1 MNEITLH
8 PRLIENKDWA
18 TLLFLLCFILIA
30 ITRSVFQNRFE
41 EYLKLISSSKYIKIY
56 RDSSH
61 IMSWFNI
68 LLFTVQMISLAFF
81 LQLTLHH
88 FGYLTKFDWINY
100 IRIFTLLSVLVLSKY
115 LVEKIIA
122 TAFDIEELITH
133 MHFEKLSYRTY
144 LSLLIL
150 PLNCIL
156 FYNDNLDIHILW
168 SFIGVILTLNVWYYL
183 KSLNNY
189 QNLIFGKMFYFI
201 LYLCTIETAPYYFIY
216 YWFTKR

>member
-41 EYLKLISSSKYIKIY
+41 EYLKLISSNKYIKIY

-61 IMSWFNI
+61 VMSWFNI
-68 LLFTVQMISLAFF
+68 LLFMVQMISLAFF
-81 LQLTLHH
+81 SQLILHH
-88 FGYLTKFDWINY
+88 FGYLTKFDWIIY
-100 IRIFTLLSVLVLSKY
+100 IRIFTLLSVFVLSKY

-122 TAFDIEELITH
+122 TAFDIEELIAH
-133 MHFEKLSYRTY
+133 LHFEKLSYRTY
-144 LSLLIL
+144 LALLLL
-150 PLNCIL
+150 PLNCVL
-156 FYNDNLDIHILW
+156 FYNDNLDIRLLW
-168 SFIGVILTLNVWYYL
+168 SFIGIILTLNVWYYL